1 MKKISVILGALALG
15 CVAMLTSCN
24 NGAQD
29 VVDVASYS
37 YIYDVTDVTIEKGEA
52 AKEWTFVTTKAYG
65 YVNWN
70 ESGNSN
76 YQSYGVTLN
85 GIEYSYKVGD
95 TTITNPAPS
104 GYLSI
109 PYITKI
115 DDAYYVLDG
124 NRAITSNAD
133 YTITVDGDL
142 EDDEF
147 TLKVAYSTDN
157 YRYDTVKSFSATF
170 TRK

>member
-76 YQSYGVTLN
+76 YQSYDVTLN

-95 TTITNPAPS
+95 TTITTPAS
-104 GYLSI
+104 SYLRI
-109 PYITKI
+109 PTITKI

-124 NRAITSNAD
+124 NRAITSND
-133 YTITVDGDL
+133 NYTITVDGDL

-147 TLKVAYSTDN
+147 TLKVAYSTDYN
-157 YRYDTVKSFSATF
+157 NTVKSFSATF
-170 TRK
+170 TRR